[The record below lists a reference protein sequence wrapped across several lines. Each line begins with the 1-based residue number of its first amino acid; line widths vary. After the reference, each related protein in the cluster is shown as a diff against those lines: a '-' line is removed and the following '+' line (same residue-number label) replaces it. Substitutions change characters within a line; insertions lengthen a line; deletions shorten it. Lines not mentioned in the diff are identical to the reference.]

1 MLINDLGATTMME
14 LLIVCRQVGA
24 HIVRERAAGP
34 RYAPG
39 ELLHQPGD
47 GRLFD
52 LFVEAGRGIE
62 GLLRH
67 AGPVAQLR
75 KGGAMSSAQL
85 TIEETRQMLL
95 FVARKFI
102 ENQDVLTQA
111 DRLIGDG
118 DHGVVFARGF
128 ESVCQKLGNSAFGSL
143 DELFNAAG
151 MVLLTSIG
159 GASGAILAPLLV
171 GRPRAEGTGDFGCRG
186 IGPVFT
192 GVGCKSKERGKKR
205 GIRPC
210 SMCWNR
216 LL

>member
-14 LLIVCRQVGA
+14 LLIVCR
-24 HIVRERAAGP
+24 RWRAYCPKGC
-34 RYAPG
+34 RSTIRSW

-118 DHGVVFARGF
+118 DRGVGVARGF

-151 MVLLTSIG
+151 MVLLHRSLRIWG
-159 GASGAILAPLLV
+159 HLGHSSV
-171 GRPRAEGTGDFGCRG
+171 GRPRARRDEGFWMPG
-186 IGPVFT
+186 IGLFWRRAV
-192 GVGCKSKERGKKR
+192 
-205 GIRPC
+205 
-210 SMCWNR
+210 
-216 LL
+216 